1 MNEVFVYSLIML
13 LGVFVASCSQILLKK
28 SADKQYKNILAEY
41 LNARVI
47 TAYAMFF
54 VSALVGMYVLRYIPL
69 SLAPILE
76 SGAYVFVAVLSFC
89 ILKERMSKRNLL
101 GIGLIIVGTIVFVL

>member
-1 MNEVFVYSLIML
+1 MNEVFVYSIIML

-28 SADKQYKNILAEY
+28 AADNKHKNALAEY

-47 TAYAMFF
+47 AAYAMFF

-76 SGAYVFVAVLSFC
+76 SSAYVFVAVLSYC
-89 ILKERMSKRNLL
+89 ILKERTLKRNLF
-101 GIGLIIVGTIVFVL
+101 GIGLIITGTIVFVL